1 MNPGLRH
8 RFREIVARWGPSPVR
23 APLAERFP
31 HTTAV
36 FTQYAAAHKGVI
48 PPLCAPRC
56 CVNQVLVCG
65 SGRSGGSGRGVGQ
78 QVRVRAEDENR
89 VT

>member
-48 PPLCAPRC
+48 PPLCAA
-56 CVNQVLVCG
+56 
-65 SGRSGGSGRGVGQ
+65 
-78 QVRVRAEDENR
+78 RVS
-89 VT
+89 

>member
-23 APLAERFP
+23 APLVERFP

-36 FTQYAAAHKGVI
+36 FTQYAAAHKGGI
-48 PPLCAPRC
+48 PPLCA
-56 CVNQVLVCG
+56 VLAD
-65 SGRSGGSGRGVGQ
+65 
-78 QVRVRAEDENR
+78 RAEADGVSANR
-89 VT
+89 RARRKETKLHGK